1 MVYRSEP
8 VLYTDLVSC
17 NNSDQLV
24 VDYREQAK
32 GILSRTS
39 ETLWARLVRKHVLV
53 IQAERLT
60 AHHPDLAT
68 QAWVEAAE
76 EIYSPVL

>member
-17 NNSDQLV
+17 NNPDQLV
-24 VDYREQAK
+24 VDYRELAE
-32 GILSRTS
+32 GILSQTS
-39 ETLWARLVRKHVLV
+39 ETLWTWLVRKHVLV

-68 QAWVEAAE
+68 RAC
-76 EIYSPVL
+76 